1 MQQYWASFSWLFA
14 ERSWSSLSKLY
25 GGIPKIICP
34 ISSLFLPLT
43 MSKHII
49 WRYLKKLFNSG
60 TQFNVLVKLFR
71 LKTLKKC
78 LPVEKLKNKKTK
90 SCIKSSFLSQLYLY
104 NTCMWRQFFASH
116 TCNYIVILSFK
127 EYFYKNPL
135 SRQLAFELQSQCTRI
150 KWMLFF
156 CYSPY
161 PS

>member
-1 MQQYWASFSWLFA
+1 MF
-14 ERSWSSLSKLY
+14 
-25 GGIPKIICP
+25 IVH
-34 ISSLFLPLT
+34 T
-43 MSKHII
+43 
-49 WRYLKKLFNSG
+49 FNSG

-90 SCIKSSFLSQLYLY
+90 SCIKSSFLPQLYLY

-127 EYFYKNPL
+127 EYFSKTHLN
-135 SRQLAFELQSQCTRI
+135 RQVAFELQWQCTRT

-156 CYSPY
+156 VILLTHHNILSPDSWSNVTSQWRIY
-161 PS
+161 LCVVNVLEFSFSLEKKKQLQ